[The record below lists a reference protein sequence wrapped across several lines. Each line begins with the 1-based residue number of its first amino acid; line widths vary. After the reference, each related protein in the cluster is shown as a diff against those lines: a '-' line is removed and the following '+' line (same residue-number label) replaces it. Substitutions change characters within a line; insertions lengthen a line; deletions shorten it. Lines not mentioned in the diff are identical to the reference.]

1 MYHKWLQNASFPP
14 KPYHMQMQHF
24 SLCQSSSNSF
34 HISENMRL
42 LGMKEKRRE
51 KKKEVWVEPKE
62 KRGKKDRKLVN
73 SGTLFYVGL
82 YFVLQKR
89 CSLWSCI
96 NNQEDYWHIS
106 RSGNC
111 QYIVTSL
118 RTAMRMPTNKS
129 QASWAKQRG
138 SDANPGASGNHLWHS
153 LCSFSCFLPRRLE
166 VGWERKKGGKII
178 LLLILGQI

>member
-1 MYHKWLQNASFPP
+1 
-14 KPYHMQMQHF
+14 MQMQHF

-89 CSLWSCI
+89 CSL
-96 NNQEDYWHIS
+96 
-106 RSGNC
+106 
-111 QYIVTSL
+111 
-118 RTAMRMPTNKS
+118 
-129 QASWAKQRG
+129 
-138 SDANPGASGNHLWHS
+138 
-153 LCSFSCFLPRRLE
+153 
-166 VGWERKKGGKII
+166 
-178 LLLILGQI
+178 